1 MPFLNLTNIIF
12 KAMDRR
18 ELLKMIA
25 LVTGGAVIG
34 GSAFLTGCSPDH
46 GKLTAGVAFTKEETD
61 FLNEVADTILP
72 ATKTP
77 GAKAANVGAFM
88 TIMVNDCYETADQ
101 KAFYAGIKKLDE
113 ASEKL
118 HGASFIKTSPAQ
130 RTLLLENL
138 DKEAKAYQS
147 EKPAQ
152 EEAAR
157 KKDKEFTGLPNHYF
171 TMMKQLTL
179 LGFFTSEPGCKE
191 ALRYIAVPGK
201 YEGSVPYKKGDKAW
215 A

>member
-1 MPFLNLTNIIF
+1 
-12 KAMDRR
+12 MDRR

-34 GSAFLTGCSPDH
+34 GSAFLTGCNPDH
-46 GKLTAGVAFTKEETD
+46 EKLAKGITFTKEEID
-61 FLNEVADTILP
+61 YLNEVGDTILP
-72 ATKTP
+72 ATKSP

-88 TIMVNDCYETADQ
+88 AVMVNDCYEAADQ
-101 KAFYAGIKKLDE
+101 KVFYRGISQLDK
-113 ASEKL
+113 ACEKL
-118 HGASFIKTSPAQ
+118 HGTSFIKASPAQ
-130 RTLLLENL
+130 RTSLLEEL
-138 DKEAKAYQS
+138 DKQAKAYQA
-147 EKPAQ
+147 EKPAL
-152 EEAAR
+152 EEAER
-157 KKDKEFTGLPNHYF
+157 KKDKAFTSLPNHYF

-191 ALRYIAVPGK
+191 ALRYIAIPGK